1 MLHLHVRSYD
11 YLLGVQFL
19 NKTDCRQEFKLCL
32 KKASL
37 PHEIPSIGGAAKNMA
52 IDGISWL
59 CAVEGPAWNDCM
71 DSSIRT
77 LRNRTHALKTVY
89 INKKTSTNDS
99 PMWRSGALL

>member
-1 MLHLHVRSYD
+1 
-11 YLLGVQFL
+11 
-19 NKTDCRQEFKLCL
+19 
-32 KKASL
+32 
-37 PHEIPSIGGAAKNMA
+37 MA

-89 INKKTSTNDS
+89 INKKSTDDDS
-99 PMWRSGALL
+99 LLWRSGAPDCRHVMNVLKLTQT